1 MKKKFFLYKKIIVIS
16 FVIIIFLLL
25 IFSVIFS
32 LININNQYILNG
44 IWVNG
49 INISGMTK
57 EKANSIIFEKID
69 TKEKNNINIKI
80 SDDIQTTI
88 NFESL
93 DINYNVSSSINEAYN
108 IGRIGNIFENNFDIF
123 NLILNK
129 KNINLKIELNDEKL
143 NNLISDLSSN
153 LPNKVI
159 RKQLLY

>member
-16 FVIIIFLLL
+16 FVVIIFLLL

-32 LININNQYILNG
+32 LININNQNILNG
-44 IWVNG
+44 IWVNR

-57 EKANSIIFEKID
+57 EEANSILLENID

-93 DINYNVSSSINEAYN
+93 DINYNISSCVNEAYN

-123 NLILNK
+123 NLLLNK

>member
-1 MKKKFFLYKKIIVIS
+1 MKKNFFLYKKIIVIS

-32 LININNQYILNG
+32 LININNQNILNG

-57 EKANSIIFEKID
+57 EEANSIIFEKID

-93 DINYNVSSSINEAYN
+93 DINYNISSCVNEAYN
-108 IGRIGNIFENNFDIF
+108 IGRMGNIFENNFDIF
-123 NLILNK
+123 NVILNK